1 MIIEINGCDS
11 IMGENL
17 GDINIALGR
26 VACHSLDG
34 TFRRFGDYSLRLF
47 TGFSTVARMDWNPIV
62 NRI

>member
-1 MIIEINGCDS
+1 
-11 IMGENL
+11 MGENL

-34 TFRRFGDYSLRLF
+34 TFRRFGDYSLKLF